1 MEKIK
6 ITEFEFEITN
16 KLINGIDVKLK
27 EPENYKVFQVYSLDE
42 EREVWD
48 LIISFDT
55 MEEAVEFAKN
65 NNMEV
70 AGWKI
75 LNLYFLLSL
84 YW

>member
-1 MEKIK
+1 MKKIK

-42 EREVWD
+42 EGEVFEH
-48 LIISFDT
+48 LASFDT
-55 MEEAVEFAKN
+55 LEEAIEFAKN

-70 AGWKI
+70 AG
-75 LNLYFLLSL
+75 
-84 YW
+84 